1 MAETSQLAVHLA
13 SLLSDPSSGRTSV
26 PSHSLEAGYDERGG
40 GRQGQEQ
47 DSGDVDKTV
56 PVPPPFGPASVTL

>member
-1 MAETSQLAVHLA
+1 MAEKSQLAVHLA
-13 SLLSDPSSGRTSV
+13 SLLSGPLGGRTSV
-26 PSHSLEAGYDERGG
+26 PSQSLEVGYDERGS